1 MSSSEIISRI
11 EKLNDDEE
19 ILDFVHERLKELEE
33 ESEEAV
39 IGQGYTDTYSGFIS
53 NKIHYKSTACIGKE
67 KKAPPDLIFDDESVY
82 VDLIKRIKTA
92 PNHEAALADV
102 YPVFCTVRD
111 YFLKSDPTHWDDT
124 DRAIVYYQAFS
135 SGEKS
140 VSIKQFKQC
149 NLAFCSEFAGLTHN
163 LFKFLGFDS
172 ELVVGARSV
181 EGGMDVHAYNLI
193 YPRGYEGESCL
204 LLDVSNNIEVLD
216 SGVSYA
222 FPFVKKLTSEEQSLL
237 KLGTPV
243 DLDGLVDLQALVS
256 YYQSYGGLTPAA
268 AVTGETSFTYALG
281 NGIIEKV
288 NESRSRSSFY

>member
-53 NKIHYKSTACIGKE
+53 NKTHYKSTAPIGKE
-67 KKAPPDLIFDDESVY
+67 KKESPDLVFDDESVY

-102 YPVFCTVRD
+102 YPVSRIVYD
-111 YFLKSDPTHWDDT
+111 YFFKSDQIYGDDI
-124 DRAIVYYQAFS
+124 DRAMVYYHAFL

-149 NLAFCSEFAGLTHN
+149 NLAFCSEVAGLTHN

-172 ELVVGARSV
+172 ELVIGARSV
-181 EGGMDVHAYNLI
+181 EKGMEAHSYNLI

-204 LLDVSNNIEVLD
+204 LLDVSNNIKVLD
-216 SGVSYA
+216 SGVFYG
-222 FPFVKKLTSEEQSLL
+222 FPFVKKLTNGEQSLL
-237 KLGTPV
+237 KLGTLV
-243 DLDGLVDLQALVS
+243 DLDGLGDLQSLVR
-256 YYQSYGGLTPAA
+256 YYQSYRALTADA
-268 AVTGETSFTYALG
+268 TVTGKTSFTYALG
-281 NGIIEKV
+281 NETLEKI
-288 NESRSRSSFY
+288 NESKPKML

>member
-33 ESEEAV
+33 VAEETV

-53 NKIHYKSTACIGKE
+53 NKTHYKSTAPIGKE

-82 VDLIKRIKTA
+82 VDLIKAIKTA
-92 PNHEAALADV
+92 PNHDSALADV
-102 YPVFCTVRD
+102 YPVSRIVYD
-111 YFLKSDPTHWDDT
+111 YFFKSDQIYGDDI
-124 DRAIVYYQAFS
+124 DRAMVYYHAFL

-149 NLAFCSEFAGLTHN
+149 NLAFCSEVAGLTHN

-172 ELVVGARSV
+172 ELVIGARSV
-181 EGGMDVHAYNLI
+181 EKGMEAHSYNLI

-216 SGVSYA
+216 SGVFYG
-222 FPFVKKLTSEEQSLL
+222 FPFVKKLTNGEQSLL
-237 KLGTPV
+237 KLGTLV
-243 DLDGLVDLQALVS
+243 DLDGLGDLQSLVR
-256 YYQSYGGLTPAA
+256 YYQSYRALTADA
-268 AVTGETSFTYALG
+268 TVTGKTSFTYALG
-281 NGIIEKV
+281 NETLEKI
-288 NESRSRSSFY
+288 NESKPKML